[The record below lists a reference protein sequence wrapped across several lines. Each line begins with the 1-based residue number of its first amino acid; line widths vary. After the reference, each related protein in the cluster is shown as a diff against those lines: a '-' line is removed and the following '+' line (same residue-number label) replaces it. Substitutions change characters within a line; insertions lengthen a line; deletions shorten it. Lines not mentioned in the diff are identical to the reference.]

1 MSTKK
6 NTMDTIKDTIIDL
19 CYLNYSDEQIADYLI
34 LNKISN
40 EQDRNSIIVL
50 VKDTVKE
57 HQDELDA
64 DAYLGSIECYYD
76 NYCEF

>member
-1 MSTKK
+1 MS
-6 NTMDTIKDTIIDL
+6 TIKDTIIDL
-19 CYLNYSDEQIADYLI
+19 CYLNYSDEQITDYLI

-40 EQDRNSIIVL
+40 EQDRNSIFLL

-76 NYCEF
+76 NYCEY